1 MAVRF
6 TGRIPKNITS
16 RPIPALTTTRS
27 DSEKLPDGQCL
38 AKPMVVTITAQEII
52 TGTTKNVPL
61 FHHVKPARPRATS
74 HPHGIVS
81 SRSPSEV
88 ILQSIQD
95 RFEIVIRQIQA
106 LPALPRFSAKEG
118 ITGR

>member
-1 MAVRF
+1 M
-6 TGRIPKNITS
+6 S
-16 RPIPALTTTRS
+16 H
-27 DSEKLPDGQCL
+27 QH
-38 AKPMVVTITAQEII
+38 
-52 TGTTKNVPL
+52 GT
-61 FHHVKPARPRATS
+61 
-74 HPHGIVS
+74 VS

-118 ITGR
+118 YQVDEEDHLQSRDMERNV